1 MSKPL
6 IVGEI
11 HSVYEP
17 LFKRLR
23 DLELKNTR
31 KRLYKAALN
40 RKFKRKRR
48 VR

>member
-1 MSKPL
+1 MSNPL
-6 IVGEI
+6 VTGKAY
-11 HSVYEP
+11 SAYEAAFRS
-17 LFKRLR
+17 LM

-40 RKFKRKRR
+40 RKFKRKWR